1 MKKIEIYFIFFLF
14 FLLSL
19 IIGNRLFFIQIK
31 NGDYWQAIAKGQQLS
46 LKESVG
52 ERGNFFLEDGKKIL
66 AKNIKKNIIYV
77 FPEKIEDKEKTAEI
91 LEAIF
96 NQPKEEILV
105 ELEKNQTFK
114 KEIDDSQFQKL
125 EEQTIKGVSGNEIQK
140 RFYPQN
146 SLAASLIGFVNEAG
160 NGQYGIEGYFDD
172 LIKGKQGFQ
181 KEQRAPL
188 GYLTLF
194 SSGEDD
200 LNPPQPGSDLI
211 LTLDYNIQFFSEKIL
226 KEAKEKWDID
236 LGEVIVVEPTT
247 GKIISLATFP
257 SFNPN
262 QYQKETDFEIF
273 RNGAVQR
280 LFEPGSVF
288 KPITMAAALEEDLIT
303 PETTYEDKGYVNV
316 GGPSIYNYG
325 KRVWGKQSMTNV
337 LEKSINTGA
346 IFVEQ
351 ELGGKLFL
359 KYLEKFG
366 FFEKTKIDLQG
377 EEFSANEILRQGY
390 PRDFATASFGQG
402 IEITSIQLVRAF
414 GAIANGGK
422 LMKPYVVEKIIKDS
436 GEEIE
441 IQPEIQGEV
450 ISETTAAKLTSML
463 VSVVENGYG
472 KSAGIEGYFIAGKTG
487 TAQIPLKEG
496 GYFEDKT
503 IQSFMGYLPATN
515 PRVLIFIKLDNPK
528 GVKTAEYSAAPLFRE
543 LAKYI
548 IDLWQIPPEGEES
561 KLSSSPFATARE
573 RE

>member
-1 MKKIEIYFIFFLF
+1 MKKVEIYLIFLLFFLF
-14 FLLSL
+14 SL
-19 IIGNRLFFIQIK
+19 IIGNRLFFLQVK
-31 NGDYWQAIAKGQQLS
+31 NGDYWQVIAKGQQLS

-52 ERGNFFLEDGKKIL
+52 ERGNFFLEDGEKIL
-66 AKNIKKNIIYV
+66 AQNIKRNIIYV
-77 FPEKIEDKEKTAEI
+77 FPEKIENKEETAEI
-91 LEAIF
+91 LEKIF
-96 NQPKEEILV
+96 NQPKEEILA
-105 ELEKNQTFK
+105 ELEKNQTFR
-114 KEIDDSQFQKL
+114 KEISDEQFQEIKK
-125 EEQTIKGVSGNEIQK
+125 QNIKGVSGNEIQK
-140 RFYPQN
+140 RIYPQN
-146 SLAASLIGFVNEAG
+146 SLAASLIGFVNEEG
-160 NGQYGIEGYFDD
+160 NGQYGIEGYFDEI
-172 LIKGKQGFQ
+172 LKGKQGFQ

-194 SSGEDD
+194 SEEDD
-200 LNPPQPGSDLI
+200 LNPPQQGSNLI

-226 KEAKEKWDID
+226 KQAKEKWDID
-236 LGEVIVVEPTT
+236 SGEVIVAEPTT
-247 GKIISLATFP
+247 GRIISLATFP

-273 RNGAVQR
+273 RNGAVQK

-303 PETTYEDKGYVNV
+303 PETTYKDKGYVNV
-316 GGPSIYNYG
+316 GGPSIYNYE
-325 KRVWGKQSMTNV
+325 KRVWGEQTMTNV

-377 EEFSANEILRQGY
+377 EEFSSNETLRNGY

-402 IEITSIQLVRAF
+402 VEITPIQLIGAF

-422 LMKPYVVEKIIKDS
+422 LMRPYVVEKIIKED
-436 GEEIE
+436 GQEIE

-463 VSVVENGYG
+463 VSVVENGHAKG
-472 KSAGIEGYFIAGKTG
+472 AGIDGYFIAGKTG
-487 TAQIPLKEG
+487 TAQIPSKEG
-496 GYFEDKT
+496 GYLEYET
-503 IQSFMGYLPATN
+503 IQSFMGYFPAMN
-515 PRVLIFIKLDNPK
+515 PRVLIFVKLNNPK
-528 GVKTAEYSAAPLFRE
+528 ESRSSAYSAVPLFRE

-548 IDLWQIPPEGEES
+548 IDLWQIPPDYE
-561 KLSSSPFATARE
+561 
-573 RE
+573 